1 MQVRNV
7 LWAGLIAVRAA
18 PAMATPLV
26 VNQFNSAADA
36 AKWRYDFGLPATL
49 TFDPLKDAGGSAS
62 SGSLRVET
70 TFAAT
75 AGGENKSAI
84 TTDAFSPG
92 RDVSGYSTLDADL
105 FIAPGSAESFNPGS
119 DIHGYRQFAIRN
131 TDNYNYQSEGG
142 ANFTPSGSW
151 MHVSIPVSSFAQPV
165 NAMRALTLQLY
176 GGPGHNLTGPV
187 TYWID
192 NVVFV
197 PEPGS
202 AALLIVPLAAASLRR
217 RRRTA

>member
-1 MQVRNV
+1 MSPRILCLV
-7 LWAGLIAVRAA
+7 AAVAAVAA
-18 PAMATPLV
+18 PAIAQPLV
-26 VNQFNSAADA
+26 VNRFDTAAEV

-49 TFDPLKDAGGSAS
+49 SFDAAKDAGGSAS
-62 SGSLRVET
+62 SGALKVET
-70 TFAAT
+70 TFSAT
-75 AGGENKSAI
+75 AGGDNKSAI
-84 TTDAFSPG
+84 TTDAFFPG
-92 RDVSGYSTLDADL
+92 RDVSGYSTLDADF

-142 ANFTPSGSW
+142 GNFGPSGRW
-151 MHVSIPVSSFAQPV
+151 FHVSIPVSSFAQPV

-197 PEPGS
+197 PEPSS
-202 AALLIVPLAAASLRR
+202 AAMLLLPIAAAILRR
-217 RRRTA
+217 RGPS